1 MDLSRRMLLALS
13 AAGGA
18 AAANVA
24 RAASFGNPD
33 EPPQGAIN
41 STPSALSDPGPQNP
55 ALAKQFPS
63 FQNPPPT
70 DVGDMPM
77 MWSSFNIA
85 PKRIQAGGWA
95 REVTAETFP
104 ISTEIAGVNMRLGPG
119 GIRELHWHLAA
130 EWGIVTNGLCRVTI
144 LDTAGRAYVQ
154 DVGPGEIWYFPA
166 GQPHSLQG
174 VGPEGCEFVIVFDDG
189 RASEFNTLLVT
200 DWLAHTP
207 PDILAQNFGAP
218 AEVFKNIPLHDL
230 WIFQGK
236 EAGPLAAD
244 QAAVAGGGVPP
255 YPFTFALGG
264 LPPVK
269 ENSSGSVRVADST
282 NFKVSTTIASALL
295 TLKPGALRELHWHPN
310 ADEWQYWIKGEG
322 RMTVFNAGPRAQTID
337 FKAGDVGYVPKGQ
350 GHYIKNIGA
359 TDLQFLA
366 IFRAPVYQEVS
377 LSEWLRRTPP
387 ELVAQ
392 HFNIDPAEIAKFPQD
407 HIGIQPG

>member
-18 AAANVA
+18 VAANVA

-33 EPPQGAIN
+33 EPPEGAIN

-55 ALAKQFPS
+55 ALANQFPS

-174 VGPEGCEFVIVFDDG
+174 VGPDGCEFVIVFDNG

-244 QAAVAGGGVPP
+244 QAAVAAGGARR
-255 YPFTFALGG
+255 YPSLSAG
-264 LPPVK
+264 
-269 ENSSGSVRVADST
+269 RVAARQG
-282 NFKVSTTIASALL
+282 KQLGL
-295 TLKPGALRELHWHPN
+295 
-310 ADEWQYWIKGEG
+310 
-322 RMTVFNAGPRAQTID
+322 GPPRRQHQLQGLDDDRVGPVDAEARRVARACTGTPMRTSGNTGSRA
-337 FKAGDVGYVPKGQ
+337 KA
-350 GHYIKNIGA
+350 A
-359 TDLQFLA
+359 
-366 IFRAPVYQEVS
+366 
-377 LSEWLRRTPP
+377 
-387 ELVAQ
+387 
-392 HFNIDPAEIAKFPQD
+392 
-407 HIGIQPG
+407 